1 MSTDFKQYLF
11 QLKEL
16 QGIDTRIRKIDFE
29 LKEIPEQLEASGGDF
44 LALDRTVKDKEAAL
58 AGMTKERQE
67 LEQSVKEQ
75 ENLAADREKRLFA
88 IKTQKEYQATVKEI
102 AQLKKDGKD
111 KEDRILA
118 LLEKGEKII
127 AEITQQKTEAADI
140 EGGFRQIEAELKKR
154 EQELKDE
161 RVLLGEKRPALF
173 KELPAPVLKKYE
185 VVKQRYDDAVALV
198 KKGICQGCNMN
209 VPPQFYNEMLKTKDL
224 RECPTCHR
232 LIYVDLETGKPVE

>member
-1 MSTDFKQYLF
+1 MSIDFKQYLS

-44 LALDRTVKDKEAAL
+44 LALDRTVKDKEGAL
-58 AGMTKERQE
+58 AAMTKERQE

-75 ENLAADREKRLFA
+75 VLLSADREKRLFA

-118 LLEKGEKII
+118 LLEKGEKIT

-154 EQELKDE
+154 ELELNAE
-161 RVLLGEKRPALF
+161 RVLLGEKRPALL

-185 VVKQRYDDAVALV
+185 LVKRRYDDAVALV

-232 LIYVDLETGKPVE
+232 LIYVDLETGEQVK